1 MKTVKISEFKAH
13 LSAHLRVASQG
24 EEILVCDRNRPI
36 ARLVPA
42 GVLDARAER
51 LMARGIL
58 TPPRRPRGEARYR
71 PEPGGDRLVS
81 QKAMAAV
88 WEEERADR

>member
-51 LMARGIL
+51 LMAR
-58 TPPRRPRGEARYR
+58 A
-71 PEPGGDRLVS
+71 S
-81 QKAMAAV
+81 
-88 WEEERADR
+88 